1 MDKLV
6 QNVFENYNNMEN
18 GNMKQ
23 HFKRAIFYY
32 LIGYISISGG
42 KEKLMHNTY
51 SSFGQSQT
59 HSMMNSSS
67 LKKSQSRITQ
77 INNNSNTK
85 EISNSQIIQ
94 NSNSIN
100 NNLNPKCSFSYSPF
114 SNCFAMMK
122 KWLLCSLSIKI
133 DNYRNLCSLCKNS
146 SKLSMKISALKTLNF
161 CLSSK
166 NMVIQQLFICSSYKV
181 FLYVYTIAIS
191 CCYNDA

>member
-1 MDKLV
+1 
-6 QNVFENYNNMEN
+6 
-18 GNMKQ
+18 
-23 HFKRAIFYY
+23 
-32 LIGYISISGG
+32 
-42 KEKLMHNTY
+42 MHNTY

-94 NSNSIN
+94 NSNSN

-166 NMVIQQLFICSSYKV
+166 NMVI
-181 FLYVYTIAIS
+181 
-191 CCYNDA
+191 